1 MKRDIFL
8 KVEWHAGPKVRAAA
22 FKKFRED
29 VKPFPIIKILK
40 ELEPKP
46 EVIIEFPD
54 DKYDEAHEILRK
66 LDIVELID
74 SVLPPSEV

>member
-8 KVEWHAGPKVRAAA
+8 QLNYEHGPKARAAA
-22 FKKFRED
+22 FKKFREEM
-29 VKPFPIIKILK
+29 KAFPFIKIVK

-54 DKYDEAHEILRK
+54 DKYQEMYDGLRK

-74 SVLPPSEV
+74 SVLPPSEA